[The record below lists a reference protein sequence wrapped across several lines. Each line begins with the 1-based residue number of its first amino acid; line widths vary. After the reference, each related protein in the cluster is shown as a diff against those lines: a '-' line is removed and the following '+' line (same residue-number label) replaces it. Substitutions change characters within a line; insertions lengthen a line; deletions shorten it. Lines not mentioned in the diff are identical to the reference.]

1 MVHKGKLNEFET
13 QELALVL
20 LELKEIEHLN
30 SNGIISIPRLKQLI
44 NSFIK
49 EISVSYK
56 SKKDSKINFMG
67 LLESRALDF
76 ETVILTSVNEGV
88 MPKARSYESL
98 LPYDLK
104 AKHNLQTHNEKD
116 RVYSYH
122 FYRLIQ
128 RAKNI
133 FLIYNSQEE
142 GLKKAE
148 KSRFIH
154 QLELGKNRKY
164 KIEYYKSESNFES
177 EESDNYLEK
186 TPSTLK
192 RIKEISLKGFSPSS
206 LETYIKNPKE
216 YYFQKLLNLKKE
228 KISAGSADHKTIGLI
243 FHETIEALYKPF
255 VGKYLKKNDLKDA
268 LLNINKTLKHTF
280 SVNNEMFNSGKNFI
294 LFEVIKSALQTLIQN
309 EKEELNKGNKIKI
322 IALEKP
328 IKKELRLN
336 NNTKV
341 FIKGVIDRIDEKNG
355 VIRII
360 DYKTGLVSSSNLTIQ
375 DMTLICKDTLRTKA
389 MQLMCYAWMY
399 YKITKCEKIL
409 AGIISF
415 RNLSKGIMRLK
426 IKNSQTGLID
436 NLSIDSFE
444 KELKGLISEIMDPKI
459 NFKDSEA

>member
-1 MVHKGKLNEFET
+1 MIQIQH
-13 QELALVL
+13 
-20 LELKEIEHLN
+20 
-30 SNGIISIPRLKQLI
+30 
-44 NSFIK
+44 
-49 EISVSYK
+49 
-56 SKKDSKINFMG
+56 
-67 LLESRALDF
+67 
-76 ETVILTSVNEGV
+76 
-88 MPKARSYESL
+88 
-98 LPYDLK
+98 
-104 AKHNLQTHNEKD
+104 
-116 RVYSYH
+116 YSY
-122 FYRLIQ
+122 
-128 RAKNI
+128 
-133 FLIYNSQEE
+133 
-142 GLKKAE
+142 
-148 KSRFIH
+148 FI
-154 QLELGKNRKY
+154 
-164 KIEYYKSESNFES
+164 
-177 EESDNYLEK
+177 
-186 TPSTLK
+186 T
-192 RIKEISLKGFSPSS
+192 
-206 LETYIKNPKE
+206 
-216 YYFQKLLNLKKE
+216 
-228 KISAGSADHKTIGLI
+228 
-243 FHETIEALYKPF
+243 
-255 VGKYLKKNDLKDA
+255 
-268 LLNINKTLKHTF
+268 
-280 SVNNEMFNSGKNFI
+280 
-294 LFEVIKSALQTLIQN
+294 FEVIKNDLQTLIQN

-355 VIRII
+355 IIRII